1 MDVECFSLDALLAAG
16 REATDPYDREHVTPF
31 LYRNPERFSQGDLVQ
46 DRDES
51 ALRWTVDTP
60 EDLAF
65 VERVYAALYPTKP
78 DFSSADIRTL
88 PFSHFEPDL

>member
-1 MDVECFSLDALLAAG
+1 M
-16 REATDPYDREHVTPF
+16 TPF
-31 LYRNPERFSQGDLVQ
+31 LYRNPARFSQGDLTQ

-60 EDLAF
+60 EDFAF

-78 DFSSADIRTL
+78 DFSSGDIRAL

>member
-1 MDVECFSLDALLAAG
+1 M
-16 REATDPYDREHVTPF
+16 
-31 LYRNPERFSQGDLVQ
+31 Q
-46 DRDES
+46 DRNES

-60 EDLAF
+60 EDFAF

-78 DFSSADIRTL
+78 AFSSADIRAL